1 MRRLEICAMLV
12 LFASVAEAD
21 WRKKQQKR
29 NKNNKSKNEGK
40 IQEREVQEGDGS
52 TYSMLGVSKI
62 MCKNTVFFEFTLFKA
77 KTIFLTSR
85 HPGSIQL

>member
-1 MRRLEICAMLV
+1 MRRLEICAIFV

-29 NKNNKSKNEGK
+29 NKNNKSKNVDK
-40 IQEREVQEGDGS
+40 IEDRELQENDGS

-62 MCKNTVFFEFTLFKA
+62 MCVKNTVYSNSHFFFKL
-77 KTIFLTSR
+77 KLYF
-85 HPGSIQL
+85 